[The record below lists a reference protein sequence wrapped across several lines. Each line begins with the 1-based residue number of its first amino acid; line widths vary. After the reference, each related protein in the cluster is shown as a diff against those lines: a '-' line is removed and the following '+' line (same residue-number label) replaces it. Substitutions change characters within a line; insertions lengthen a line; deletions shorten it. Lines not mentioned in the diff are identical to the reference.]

1 MNVIA
6 MLHHRLERH
15 LPLLVAVTATAWTL
29 FGCAWSLYAFA
40 HPLG

>member
-1 MNVIA
+1 MHTIA
-6 MLHHRLERH
+6 TLHHRLNRH
-15 LPLLVAVTATAWTL
+15 LPLLVAVAATAWTL

>member
-1 MNVIA
+1 MNAIA
-6 MLHHRLERH
+6 TLHHRLDRH
-15 LPLLVAVTATAWTL
+15 LPLLVAVVATAWAL